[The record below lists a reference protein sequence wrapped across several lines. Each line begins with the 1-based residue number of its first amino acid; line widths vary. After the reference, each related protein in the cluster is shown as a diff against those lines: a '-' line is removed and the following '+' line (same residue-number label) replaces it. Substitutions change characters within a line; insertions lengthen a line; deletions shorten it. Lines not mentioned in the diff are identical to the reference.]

1 MSTLDLDGHFLRA
14 LSELDPTPAQ
24 RPGGPASARA
34 AHPLLLAYAVAQF
47 RSRHLDLAARV
58 LQAQGEG
65 FYTIASSGHES
76 NAALGLVTGVGD
88 PALLHYRSGA
98 LYCARVAAAGF
109 DPVCDI
115 LASLMCSTEDPIS
128 GGRHKV
134 FGRREAG
141 IIPQT
146 STIASHLPRAVGLAF
161 ALERARRLGRA
172 TPYPNDAIVLASLG
186 DASLNHAS
194 AAAALNTAG
203 HTVHQGLPL
212 PLLLVVEDNGI
223 GISVRTPSGWTASR
237 LRATPGLRYAC
248 ADGSDA
254 LGTLAAAREVTSWVR
269 ANRRPAVLHLRTVR
283 YLGHAGSDAEMAY
296 RSPAEIADDLPRDP
310 LLGTARALV
319 AQGVCTPAEV
329 LDLYE
334 EARAEVART
343 AVALRPVRRL
353 ASAAEVMAP
362 LTRLDAA
369 AGSPS
374 AVRAADA
381 QARRRA
387 HGGTLPEE
395 AGPLTLSLSLGAAL
409 TDLLAADD
417 GALVFGEDV
426 GAKGGVYGVTRGLQ
440 RRFGR
445 LRVFDTLLDET
456 SVLGTAL
463 GAALAG
469 FLPVPEI
476 QYLAYLHNA
485 EDQLRGEAATL
496 AFFSDGRYRNGLV
509 VRVQGLAYQR
519 GFGGHFHNDNAL
531 AVLRDIPGLV
541 VAVPASA
548 AEAPGL
554 LRALAGAARGEG
566 TVGVLLEP
574 IALYHSRDL
583 YADGDGLRLA
593 RYAPPG
599 SWARTTPRIGE
610 VRVHR
615 AGQSRGHSLAVTFG
629 NGVGMT
635 QRALAHHG
643 IAGVDVLDLR
653 WVVPIPARELRA
665 EAAHYDRIV
674 VVDETRAAAGVSEGV
689 ITALV
694 DAGWRGRLSRV
705 TSADSVIP
713 LGPAAATVLLS
724 EDDIAQAF
732 AAEES

>member
-1 MSTLDLDGHFLRA
+1 M
-14 LSELDPTPAQ
+14 
-24 RPGGPASARA
+24 
-34 AHPLLLAYAVAQF
+34 
-47 RSRHLDLAARV
+47 
-58 LQAQGEG
+58 
-65 FYTIASSGHES
+65 
-76 NAALGLVTGVGD
+76 
-88 PALLHYRSGA
+88 
-98 LYCARVAAAGF
+98 
-109 DPVCDI
+109 
-115 LASLMCSTEDPIS
+115 
-128 GGRHKV
+128 
-134 FGRREAG
+134 
-141 IIPQT
+141 
-146 STIASHLPRAVGLAF
+146 
-161 ALERARRLGRA
+161 
-172 TPYPNDAIVLASLG
+172 
-186 DASLNHAS
+186 
-194 AAAALNTAG
+194 
-203 HTVHQGLPL
+203 
-212 PLLLVVEDNGI
+212 
-223 GISVRTPSGWTASR
+223 
-237 LRATPGLRYAC
+237 
-248 ADGSDA
+248 
-254 LGTLAAAREVTSWVR
+254 
-269 ANRRPAVLHLRTVR
+269 
-283 YLGHAGSDAEMAY
+283 
-296 RSPAEIADDLPRDP
+296 
-310 LLGTARALV
+310 
-319 AQGVCTPAEV
+319 
-329 LDLYE
+329 
-334 EARAEVART
+334 
-343 AVALRPVRRL
+343 
-353 ASAAEVMAP
+353 
-362 LTRLDAA
+362 
-369 AGSPS
+369 
-374 AVRAADA
+374 
-381 QARRRA
+381 
-387 HGGTLPEE
+387 
-395 AGPLTLSLSLGAAL
+395 
-409 TDLLAADD
+409 
-417 GALVFGEDV
+417 
-426 GAKGGVYGVTRGLQ
+426 
-440 RRFGR
+440 
-445 LRVFDTLLDET
+445 
-456 SVLGTAL
+456 
-463 GAALAG
+463 
-469 FLPVPEI
+469 PEI